1 MCCYYK
7 SGQNRTLLYLHLMI
21 DNKTSFTKTRIAPTP
36 SGYLHLGNVLSFA
49 LTAAIAQQTGAKIL
63 LRIDDLDRGRVHR
76 AYVEDVFD
84 TLNFL
89 EILWHEGPR
98 NYTEYEREWSQTHR
112 MPLYNEALKKLK
124 DDHNVFACS
133 CSRAQL
139 AGKEAYPGT
148 CRHANLDFNTK
159 NISWRLHTTQ
169 DTELN
174 VKTINNGIVSTA
186 LPNSMQ
192 HFVVRKKDGFPA
204 YQLSSVIDD
213 VYFGVD
219 LIVRGADL
227 WPSTLAQHYLALKLD
242 AQAFLNSTFHHHPV
256 LMESGGQK
264 LSKSAGSTSIKYLR
278 EQGKK
283 PAEIY
288 QEILK
293 MAGAGIDYEVSTWQQ
308 LAESIVLIKQGGAE
322 TN

>member
-1 MCCYYK
+1 MTD
-7 SGQNRTLLYLHLMI
+7 SNT
-21 DNKTSFTKTRIAPTP
+21 TFTKTRIAPTP

-49 LTAAIAQQTGAKIL
+49 LTASLAQQTTAKIL
-63 LRIDDLDRGRVHR
+63 LRIDDLDRGRVQR
-76 AYVEDVFD
+76 AYVEDIFD

-89 EILWHEGPR
+89 EIPWHEGPR

-124 DDHNVFACS
+124 DDHSVFACS
-133 CSRAQL
+133 CSRTQL
-139 AGKEAYPGT
+139 AGTDAYPGT
-148 CRHANLDFNTK
+148 CRYANLDFNAE
-159 NISWRLHTTQ
+159 NMNWRLDTTQ
-169 DTELN
+169 DAELN
-174 VKTINNGIVSTA
+174 VKTINNGIVNTT
-186 LPNSMQ
+186 LPYSMQ

-213 VYFGVD
+213 VYLGVD
-219 LIVRGADL
+219 LIIRGADL

-242 AQAFLNSTFHHHPV
+242 AQAFLNSTFHHHPL
-256 LMESGGQK
+256 LMESGDQK

>member
-1 MCCYYK
+1 MTD
-7 SGQNRTLLYLHLMI
+7 SNT
-21 DNKTSFTKTRIAPTP
+21 TFTKTRIAPTP

-76 AYVEDVFD
+76 AYVEDIFD

-89 EILWHEGPR
+89 EIPWDEGPP
-98 NYTEYEREWSQTHR
+98 NFTEYEREWSQIHR
-112 MPLYNEALKKLK
+112 MPLYNEALQKLK
-124 DDHNVFACS
+124 EQHNIFACS
-133 CSRAQL
+133 CSRTQL
-139 AGKEAYPGT
+139 AGTDAYPGT
-148 CRHANLDFNTK
+148 CRYANLDFNAE
-159 NISWRLHTTQ
+159 NLSWRLDTTQ
-169 DTELN
+169 DAGLN
-174 VKTINNGIVSTA
+174 VKTINNRIVSTA

-219 LIVRGADL
+219 LIIRGADL
-227 WPSTLAQHYLALKLD
+227 WPSTFAQHYLALKLD
-242 AQAFLNSTFHHHPV
+242 AQAFLNSTFHHHPL
-256 LMESGGQK
+256 LMETGDQK

-278 EQGKK
+278 NQGKK

-293 MAGAGIDYEVSTWQQ
+293 MASAGIDYEVSTWQQ
-308 LAESIVLIKQGGAE
+308 LAESIILIKQGGAE